1 MKRGT
6 EEMKKRH
13 MKRGTALL
21 VLAGFAAVL
30 STGSAKITAAYLSSR
45 ETAVNKAAFAD
56 NRIVIEEPDFNP
68 DTKTDFGTTVYPKT
82 VRIKNTGN
90 VPVYARVRIEFSDPL
105 AKECT
110 SFTNSTGTFA
120 ASELDSHLPE
130 GWVKSDA
137 GGGYYCYTK
146 ALAPNETAP
155 DLIRTA
161 ATVFREDTGRTD
173 YEIYVR
179 AESIQ
184 TKADAGSG
192 MKELYWEEAWNRN
205 AKNEEAEL

>member
-1 MKRGT
+1 
-6 EEMKKRH
+6 

-21 VLAGFAAVL
+21 VLTGLAAVL
-30 STGSAKITAAYLSSR
+30 SMGSAHLTAAYLSSR
-45 ETAVNKAAFAD
+45 EAALNNADYAD
-56 NRIVIEEPDFNP
+56 NRIAVEEPDFNP
-68 DTKTDFGTTVYPKT
+68 DTKTDFGTTIYPKT
-82 VRIKNTGN
+82 VRIRNTGN

-130 GWVKSDA
+130 GWVKSDP
-137 GGGYYCYTK
+137 GGYYCYTK
-146 ALAPNETAP
+146 PLAPNEAAP

-161 ATVFREDTGRTD
+161 ATVFRQDAGKAD

-179 AESIQ
+179 AESVQ
-184 TKADAGSG
+184 TKGAVNGGTTERS
-192 MKELYWEEAWNRN
+192 WEEAWGGNRTTGS
-205 AKNEEAEL
+205 EDEHI

>member
-1 MKRGT
+1 MKGGAA
-6 EEMKKRH
+6 EMRKRH
-13 MKRGTALL
+13 MKQWTSLF
-21 VLAGFAAVL
+21 VLTGLAAVL
-30 STGSAKITAAYLSSR
+30 SAGSANITAAYLSSR
-45 ETAVNKAAFAD
+45 EAAVNKADYGD

-90 VPVYARVRIEFSDPL
+90 VPVYARVRIEFSDPF

-130 GWVKSDA
+130 GWVKSDE

-184 TKADAGSG
+184 TKADTGSG
-192 MKELYWEEAWNRN
+192 MKELSWEEAWGRS
-205 AKNEEAEL
+205 AKNEEADL